1 MSRASV
7 WRYGRAVAQL
17 PEPGPSER
25 INLGDPTEPRAAAT
39 VILLRDSEHDGSLE
53 VLLLRRSENARFMPN
68 VWVFP
73 GGALDPED
81 GDGIEGLKTCAI
93 RELHEEAGVELHPST
108 PLVPLA
114 RWVTPEVIKTRF
126 DTWFFL
132 AESPR
137 GIEIVPD
144 GSEMTAERWVS
155 PSTAIA
161 EYEAEELAIVFPTL
175 KQLEA
180 LVPHGDTRTAI
191 AAAEADPNSSRQILP
206 KVIGDERHHRVV
218 LPHEDDYPV
227 D

>member
-1 MSRASV
+1 
-7 WRYGRAVAQL
+7 VARL

-25 INLGDPTEPRAAAT
+25 INLGDPTVPREAAT
-39 VILLRDSEHDGSLE
+39 VILLRDSSVDGSLE

-81 GDGIEGLKTCAI
+81 GAGLDGLKVCAL
-93 RELHEEAGVELHPST
+93 RELHEEAGLLLHPET
-108 PLVPLA
+108 RLVPLA

-132 AESPR
+132 AAAPD
-137 GIEIVPD
+137 GIEITPD
-144 GSEMTAERWVS
+144 GSEMTAQRWVS
-155 PSTAIA
+155 PATALA
-161 EYEAEELAIVFPTL
+161 EYEAQELAIVFPTV

-180 LVPHGDTRTAI
+180 LAPHGDSATAL
-191 AAAEADPNSSRQILP
+191 AAAEADPNSSRQVLP

>member
-1 MSRASV
+1 M
-7 WRYGRAVAQL
+7 AQL

-39 VILLRDSEHDGSLE
+39 VILLRDNETDGTLE

-81 GDGIEGLKTCAI
+81 GDGLDGLKTCAI
-93 RELHEEAGVELHPST
+93 RELHEEAGVELDPST
-108 PLVPLA
+108 RLVPLA

-132 AESPR
+132 AESPA
-137 GIEIVPD
+137 GIEITPD
-144 GSEMTAERWVS
+144 GSEMTADRWVS
-155 PSTAIA
+155 PAQALA
-161 EYEAEELAIVFPTL
+161 EYETGEFAIVFPTV

-180 LVPHGDTRTAI
+180 LVLSPDSKAAM
-191 AAAEADPNSSRQILP
+191 AAAEADPNSSRKVLP

>member
-1 MSRASV
+1 M
-7 WRYGRAVAQL
+7 AQL

-39 VILLRDSEHDGSLE
+39 IILLRESAADASLE
-53 VLLLRRSENARFMPN
+53 VLLLKRSENARFMPS

-81 GDGIEGLKTCAI
+81 GNGIEGLKTCAI
-93 RELHEEAGVELHPST
+93 RELHEEGGVRLDPST
-108 PLVPLA
+108 RLVPLA
-114 RWVTPEVIKTRF
+114 RWVTPEVVKTRF

-132 AESPR
+132 AEAPA

-144 GSEMTAERWVS
+144 GFEMTAERWVS
-155 PSTAIA
+155 PKQALA
-161 EYEAEELAIVFPTL
+161 EYEAGQFAIVFPTV

-180 LVPHGDTRTAI
+180 LAASRDTRAAM
-191 AAAEADPNSSRQILP
+191 AAAEADPNSLRQILP
-206 KVIGDERHHRVV
+206 KVIGDEKRHRVV